1 MSETIAPLAEG
12 GDMGPNGEK
21 NIEIGRGAQAVAVAA
36 QTAETGRDARRRR
49 LGVGLRF
56 LTGNGVAVPVG
67 LPI

>member
-1 MSETIAPLAEG
+1 LREQGAGVSETIAPLAEG

-21 NIEIGRGAQAVAVAA
+21 NIEIGRGA
-36 QTAETGRDARRRR
+36 RRGR